1 MAGRPP
7 RARANCARRRT
18 DADTMSDQHHATT
31 DGTGGAAGSAGT
43 RAEPRAGMLAPIRE
57 TELLAPAT
65 TQHLPGPPAGPG
77 DPLAG
82 GLDYRRAWHAFRRRW
97 IPATVLAVTCAGLAG
112 LLTFLLLPRGYEAV
126 AWLRVRDKS
135 GMFGAGV
142 GRDSAEYEAYRK
154 TQVQLIKSPLV
165 LMAGLRK
172 ANVNSLVT
180 LKNQED
186 KVGWLTRNVQVSA
199 PMESEVLQVRLRG
212 ENPREITAIV
222 NAVTSAYLSDVV
234 NKEKVERLTR
244 RDMLEKKY
252 KENMADIRDR
262 LDTYH
267 DLARSLGTTDSTEV
281 ATQRALLLDH
291 LSTLRAQQTQLQRD
305 IAMLDAEL
313 AVMDAKARGEITL
326 EQSVPEEMVD
336 AMVLRDPQFVEL
348 RDQLAGLEEAILYQ
362 SQRSARGAN
371 DPACKKLQ
379 DMRDGLLQR
388 MEQRR
393 EELKPQIIT
402 QLSLDAA
409 GRRTGASAESPVV
422 LRMRREIM
430 ARQLDEATTDFDRVA
445 EEVKQLGQANAD
457 LSARRQE
464 IEQLT
469 KVTDEMGIRLNATE
483 IDIAMPNRVELIE
496 EASVP
501 EGSDELFR
509 TMLTFLAT
517 AAGLVLGGGSVVAF
531 EYLRDRLSTAE
542 EVPQRLGLRVIG
554 TVPRITRRTNPG
566 HVAERVDGVRAVISQ
581 TGREAPRVILV
592 TSAVEHEGKTT
603 FASQLAASLARTGKR
618 TLLLDGDLRHPNVHL
633 ALGLDLRTGLPEL
646 LRGEISNDEAVQPTG
661 VEGLFAVTGGACDY
675 AAITALSRSVTSQI
689 LAGFRE
695 SFDHVVIDAGPVL
708 SFADVLL
715 LGQASDL
722 AIVATMRDVSRVPQV
737 MAAVEKL
744 RSVGVR
750 VLGAVVNGVDD
761 TAARREY
768 ASPLTA

>member
-1 MAGRPP
+1 
-7 RARANCARRRT
+7 
-18 DADTMSDQHHATT
+18 MSDQHHATT
-31 DGTGGAAGSAGT
+31 DGTGSAASAT
-43 RAEPRAGMLAPIRE
+43 SARIDPRAGMLAPIRD
-57 TELLAPAT
+57 TDLLVPASNP
-65 TQHLPGPPAGPG
+65 QLPGPSAG
-77 DPLAG
+77 DPFAG
-82 GLDYRRAWHAFRRRW
+82 GLDYRRVWHAFRRRW
-97 IPATVLAVTCAGLAG
+97 IPATVVALTLAALAG
-112 LLTFLLLPRGYEAV
+112 GLTFLFLPRGFEAV

-165 LMAGLRK
+165 LMAALRRTG
-172 ANVNSLVT
+172 VNSLQTV
-180 LKNQED
+180 KGEQD
-186 KVGWLTRNVQVSA
+186 KVGWLMRNVQVSA
-199 PMESEVLQVRLRG
+199 PMESEVLQIRLRG
-212 ENPREITAIV
+212 EDPREITTIV
-222 NAVTSAYLSDVV
+222 NAVTNAYLNDVV
-234 NKEKVERLTR
+234 NKEKAERLAR
-244 RDMLEKKY
+244 RDTLEKKY
-252 KENMADIRDR
+252 KENMADIRAR

-267 DLARSLGTTDSTEV
+267 NLAKTLGTTDSTEV

-291 LSTLRAQQTQLQRD
+291 LGTLRAQQTQLQRD
-305 IAMLDAEL
+305 IALIDAEL
-313 AVMDAKARGEITL
+313 AVMDAKSRGEITL

-348 RDQLAGLEEAILYQ
+348 RDRLAGIEEAILYQ
-362 SQRSARGAN
+362 SQRSARGPN
-371 DPACKKLQ
+371 DPAVKKLQ
-379 DMRDGLLQR
+379 DMRDGLLVR

-402 QLSLDAA
+402 QLSMDAA
-409 GRRTGASAESPVV
+409 GRRTGAAAESPIV

-430 ARQLDEATTDFDRVA
+430 ARQLDEAAKDFDKVA
-445 EEVKQLGQANAD
+445 DEVKQLGQANAD
-457 LSARRQE
+457 LMARRQE

-509 TMLTFLAT
+509 TMLSVLAT
-517 AAGLVLGGGSVVAF
+517 AAGLVLGGGSVVAL
-531 EYLRDRLSTAE
+531 EYLRDRLSTAD
-542 EVPQRLGLRVIG
+542 EVPQRIGLRVIG

-581 TGREAPRVILV
+581 TGREVPKVILV

-633 ALGLDLRTGLPEL
+633 ALGLDLRAGLPEL
-646 LRGEISNDEAVQPTG
+646 LRGEISNDEAIQPTG

-675 AAITALSRSVTSQI
+675 AAITALSRTVTAQV

-695 SFDHVVIDAGPVL
+695 SFDHVVIDAGPAL

-715 LGQASDL
+715 LGQASDV

-744 RSVGVR
+744 RSVGVK

-768 ASPLTA
+768 ASPVTA

>member
-1 MAGRPP
+1 
-7 RARANCARRRT
+7 
-18 DADTMSDQHHATT
+18 MSDTHHATT
-31 DGTGGAAGSAGT
+31 DGSGAAATVGAD
-43 RAEPRAGMLAPIRE
+43 PRAGMLAPIRDN
-57 TELLAPAT
+57 ELLVPST
-65 TQHLPGPPAGPG
+65 TSHLPGPPAALG

-97 IPATVLAVTCAGLAG
+97 IPATVVALTLATLAG
-112 LLTFLLLPRGYEAV
+112 LLTFLFLPRGFEAV

-165 LMAGLRK
+165 LMAALRRSG
-172 ANVNSLVT
+172 VNSLQT
-180 LKNQED
+180 LKGEED
-186 KVGWLTRNVQVSA
+186 KVGWLMRNVQVSA

-212 ENPREITAIV
+212 EDPREITTIV
-222 NAVTSAYLSDVV
+222 NAVTTAYLNDVV
-234 NKEKVERLTR
+234 NKEKAERLAR
-244 RDMLEKKY
+244 RDTLEKKY
-252 KENMADIRDR
+252 KENMADIRSR

-267 DLARSLGTTDSTEV
+267 NLAKTLGTTDSAEV

-291 LSTLRAQQTQLQRD
+291 LGTLRAQQTQLQRD
-305 IAMLDAEL
+305 IAMVDAEL

-348 RDQLAGLEEAILYQ
+348 RDRLAGIEEAMLYQ
-362 SQRSARGAN
+362 SQRSARGPN
-371 DPACKKLQ
+371 DPAVKKLE
-379 DMRDGLLQR
+379 DMRDGLLAR

-402 QLSLDAA
+402 QLSMEAA
-409 GRRTGASAESPVV
+409 GRRTGAAAESPVV
-422 LRMRREIM
+422 LRMRRDIM
-430 ARQLDEATTDFDRVA
+430 ARQLEEATKDFDEVA
-445 EEVKQLGQANAD
+445 DEVKQLGQANAD
-457 LSARRQE
+457 LMARRQE

-469 KVTDEMGIRLNATE
+469 KVTDEMGMRLNATE

-509 TMLTFLAT
+509 TMLTVLAT
-517 AAGLVLGGGSVVAF
+517 AAGLVLGGGSVVAL
-531 EYLRDRLSTAE
+531 EYLRDRLSTAD

-581 TGREAPRVILV
+581 TGREAPKVILV

-633 ALGLDLRTGLPEL
+633 ALGLDLRSGLPEL

-675 AAITALSRSVTSQI
+675 AAITALSRSVTAQV
-689 LAGFRE
+689 LAGFRQ
-695 SFDHVVIDAGPVL
+695 SFDHIVIDAGPVL

-715 LGQASDL
+715 LGQASDV

-744 RSVGVR
+744 RSVGVK

>member
-1 MAGRPP
+1 
-7 RARANCARRRT
+7 
-18 DADTMSDQHHATT
+18 MSDQQHTTT
-31 DGTGGAAGSAGT
+31 DGTGTAASAAT
-43 RAEPRAGMLAPIRE
+43 VQVDPRAGMLAPIRD
-57 TELLAPAT
+57 TDLLAPAT
-65 TQHLPGPPAGPG
+65 TPYLPGPPAIGG

-97 IPATVLAVTCAGLAG
+97 IPATVLAVMLATLAG
-112 LLTFLLLPRGYEAV
+112 LLTFIFLPRGFEAV

-135 GMFGAGV
+135 GMFGAGI
-142 GRDSAEYEAYRK
+142 GRDSAEYEGYRK

-165 LMAGLRK
+165 LMAALRRSG
-172 ANVNSLVT
+172 VNALQT
-180 LKNQED
+180 LKGEED
-186 KVGWLTRNVQVSA
+186 KVGWLMRNVQVSA
-199 PMESEVLQVRLRG
+199 PMESEVLQIRMRG
-212 ENPREITAIV
+212 EDPREITAIV
-222 NAVTSAYLSDVV
+222 NAVTNAYLNDVV
-234 NKEKVERLTR
+234 NKEKAERLAR

-252 KENMADIRDR
+252 KENMADIRSR

-267 DLARSLGTTDSTEV
+267 NLARTLGTTDSAEV

-313 AVMDAKARGEITL
+313 AVMDAKSRGEITL

-348 RDQLAGLEEAILYQ
+348 RDRLAGIEEAVLYQ
-362 SQRSARGAN
+362 SQRSARGPN
-371 DPACKKLQ
+371 DPAVKKL
-379 DMRDGLLQR
+379 DEMRDGLLIR
-388 MEQRR
+388 MERRR

-402 QLSLDAA
+402 QLSMEAA
-409 GRRTGASAESPVV
+409 GRRTGAAAESPVV
-422 LRMRREIM
+422 LRMRRDIM
-430 ARQLDEATTDFDRVA
+430 ARQLEQAAKDFDEVA
-445 EEVKQLGQANAD
+445 HEVKQLGQANAD
-457 LSARRQE
+457 LMARRQE
-464 IEQLT
+464 IDQLS
-469 KVTDEMGIRLNATE
+469 KVTDEMGMRLNATE

-509 TMLTFLAT
+509 TMLTVLAT
-517 AAGLVLGGGSVVAF
+517 AAGIVVGGGSVVAL
-531 EYLRDRLSTAE
+531 EYLRDRLSTAD

-581 TGREAPRVILV
+581 TGREAPKVILV

-633 ALGLDLRTGLPEL
+633 ALGLDLRSGLPEL

-675 AAITALSRSVTSQI
+675 AAITALSRTVTSQV
-689 LAGFRE
+689 LAGFRD
-695 SFDHVVIDAGPVL
+695 SFDHIVIDAGPVL

-715 LGQASDL
+715 LGQASDV

-737 MAAVEKL
+737 MAAVDKL
-744 RSVGVR
+744 RSVGVK
-750 VLGAVVNGVDD
+750 VLGTVVSGVED
-761 TAARREY
+761 TAVRREY